1 MTVYFYIPACSKCFH
16 MVTFNLIL
24 NPVKQGLNDPH
35 FMEGGTEAQTGHVRP
50 QATQL
55 ASGRRQI

>member
-1 MTVYFYIPACSKCFH
+1 